1 MAKDKPHINLVSIG
15 HVDHG
20 KSTMIG
26 RLLWDTENLPE
37 SEMRKLEEEA
47 QEQGKETFEFA
58 FAMDNL
64 KEERERGVT
73 IDLRHQEFDSDNY
86 YFTMIDAPGHRD
98 FIKNMITGA
107 AQADA
112 GILVVAA
119 DDGVQPQTKEH
130 SYLAKTLGI
139 EQLIVAINKMD
150 KEDWDEGTFNDRV
163 DEVKQLLQGVGFP
176 VDDITFVPI
185 SAYEGDNVVE
195 ASDNMD
201 WYSGQTLLNALDD
214 LDEPTKPHDLPLRVP
229 IQDAYKIKGVGT
241 VPVGRVETGK
251 LEVGKDV
258 VFEPASTRLNKNVGG
273 EVKSIEMHHEEVQAA
288 DPGDNIGF
296 NVRGVGKDDVKR
308 GDVGGA
314 PDNPPTVVE
323 EFQAQIIVL
332 NHPNVITEGYTPVF
346 HVNTAQVACTFTDL
360 AKTMDP
366 KSGETKEE
374 NPDYIQEGESA
385 VVTLRPQNPLVIEE
399 QDDIPQLAR
408 FAIRDMGQTVG
419 AGMCIGLTEAE

>member
-1 MAKDKPHINLVSIG
+1 MAEKKPHINLVSIG

-26 RLLWDTENLPE
+26 RLLWDTDNLPE
-37 SEMRKLEEEA
+37 SEKRKLKDAAKEA
-47 QEQGKETFEFA
+47 GKETFEFA

-73 IDLRHQEFDSDNY
+73 IDLRHQRFDSENY
-86 YFTMIDAPGHRD
+86 YLTMIDAPGHRD

-139 EQLIVAINKMD
+139 KQLVVAVNKMD
-150 KEDWDEGTFNDRV
+150 IPNYSEERYK
-163 DEVKQLLQGVGFP
+163 EVKKEVSQLLKGVGFP
-176 VDDITFVPI
+176 VKKIKFIPI
-185 SAYEGDNVVE
+185 SAYQGDNVVE
-195 ASDNMD
+195 KSDNLD
-201 WYSGQTLLNALDD
+201 WYDGPSLLEALDD
-214 LDEPTKPHDLPLRVP
+214 FEAPEKPVDLPLRVP

-241 VPVGRVETGK
+241 VPVGRVETGQLK
-251 LEVGKDV
+251 TGMDV
-258 VFEPASTRLNKNVGG
+258 KFEPASTRLNKNVGG
-273 EVKSIEMHHEEVQAA
+273 EVKTIEMHHEEVEEAN
-288 DPGDNIGF
+288 PGDNIGF

-308 GDVGGA
+308 GDVAGT
-314 PDNPPTVVE
+314 PDNPPTVAE
-323 EFQAQIIVL
+323 KFKAQIIVL
-332 NHPNVITEGYTPVF
+332 SHPNVITEGYTPVF

-360 AKTMDP
+360 IKTQNP
-366 KSGETKEE
+366 KTGELKEE
-374 NPDYIQEGESA
+374 NPDYIKEGESA
-385 VVTLRPQNPLVIEE
+385 IVELRPQSPMVIETK
-399 QDDIPQLAR
+399 DDVPQLSR

-419 AGMCIGLTEAE
+419 AGLCIEVEEK

>member
-1 MAKDKPHINLVSIG
+1 MAKKPHINLVSIG

-47 QEQGKETFEFA
+47 EEQGKETFEFA

-64 KEERERGVT
+64 QEERERGVT
-73 IDLRHQEFDSDNY
+73 IDLRHQEFDSKNY

-119 DDGVQPQTKEH
+119 DDGIQPQTKEH

-139 EQLIVAINKMD
+139 KQLIVAINKMD
-150 KEDWDEGTFNDRV
+150 KEDWSEDVFDERV
-163 DEVKQLLQGVGFP
+163 EEVTNLLDGVGF
-176 VDDITFVPI
+176 DTDKITFVPI
-185 SAYEGDNVVE
+185 SAYEGDNVAE
-195 ASDNMD
+195 ESDNLEWFD
-201 WYSGQTLLNALDD
+201 GPTLHEELDNLN
-214 LDEPTKPHDLPLRVP
+214 EPQMPIDLPLRVP

-251 LEVGKDV
+251 LEVGRDV
-258 VFEPASTRLNKNVGG
+258 TFEPASTRLNKNVGG
-273 EVKSIEMHHEEVQAA
+273 EVKSIEMHHEEVEEAN
-288 DPGDNIGF
+288 PGDNIGF
-296 NVRGVGKDDVKR
+296 NVRGVGKDDVTR
-308 GDVGGA
+308 GDVGGT
-314 PDNPPTVVE
+314 PDNPPTVVDS
-323 EFQAQIIVL
+323 FQAQIIVL

-346 HVNTAQVACTFTDL
+346 HVNTAQVACTFTNL
-360 AKTMDP
+360 VKTMDP

-374 NPDYIQEGESA
+374 NPDYIQENESA
-385 VVTLRPQNPLVIEE
+385 IVELKPQNPLVIEKNDE
-399 QDDIPQLAR
+399 IPQMAR

-419 AGMCIGLTEAE
+419 AGLCMDLEEA

>member
-37 SEMRKLEEEA
+37 SEMRKLKEEA
-47 QEQGKETFEFA
+47 EDQGKETFEFA

-64 KEERERGVT
+64 QEERERGVT
-73 IDLRHQEFDSDNY
+73 IDLRHQEFNSDNY

-150 KEDWDEGTFNDRV
+150 KEDYDESVFQERKE
-163 DEVKQLLQGVGFP
+163 EVQELLKGVGFP
-176 VDDITFVPI
+176 VDDIQFVPI
-185 SAYEGDNVVE
+185 SAYEGDNVAE
-195 ASDNMD
+195 GSDNMD
-201 WYSGQTLLNALDD
+201 WYSGPTLLQALDD
-214 LDEPTKPHDLPLRVP
+214 LEEPTKPVDLPLRVP
-229 IQDAYKIKGVGT
+229 VQDAYKIKGVGT

-251 LEVGKDV
+251 LEVGRDV
-258 VFEPASTRLNKNVGG
+258 KFEPASTRLNKNVGG
-273 EVKSIEMHHEEVQAA
+273 EVKSIEMHHEEVESA

-308 GDVGGA
+308 GDVAGT
-314 PDNPPTVVE
+314 PDDPPTVVDS
-323 EFQAQIIVL
+323 FKAQVIVL
-332 NHPNVITEGYTPVF
+332 NHPNVVTEGYTPVF
-346 HVNTAQVACTFTDL
+346 HVNTAQVACTFTNL
-360 AKTMDP
+360 VKTMDP

-374 NPDYIQEGESA
+374 NPDYVKEGESA
-385 VVTLRPQNPLVIEE
+385 IVELRPQNPLVIEKN
-399 QDDIPQLAR
+399 DDIPQLAR

-419 AGMCIGLTEAE
+419 AGMCIDLEEA